1 MYMIKLSRCPVVKYI
16 IIGTGIEVHVQ
27 TGFSGVILF
36 LFTHKRLHAADPV
49 CPPVAGGVAGLNSQI
64 NYNDPVE
71 KSGQCCF
78 LLLFPDVPFFVKYPV
93 TMTTT
98 TISKKQKTTATG
110 TSLFQR
116 VKPPS
121 TSASFFGS
129 EVWRL
134 LGCSGVSVVQVLEEF
149 GSMTRRTI
157 DDCLRL
163 FNFGM

>member
-27 TGFSGVILF
+27 IGATGFSGVILF

-49 CPPVAGGVAGLNSQI
+49 CPPLAGGVAGLNSQI

-98 TISKKQKTTATG
+98 TISKKKQKTTATG

-116 VKPPS
+116 VKPPDRNKS
-121 TSASFFGS
+121 DRVDESDCKNTQHECDS
-129 EVWRL
+129 V
-134 LGCSGVSVVQVLEEF
+134 SGMDV
-149 GSMTRRTI
+149 
-157 DDCLRL
+157 
-163 FNFGM
+163 